1 MKIGLPNLAFK
12 FPGVPTVEG
21 RLLNTIDQTISITNF
36 VPLWLIFG
44 RILSPLPHIRNFFL
58 KKPI

>member
-1 MKIGLPNLAFK
+1 MMFFIKKNIALYDTHCSKMKIGLPNLAFK

-36 VPLWLIFG
+36 VPL
-44 RILSPLPHIRNFFL
+44 
-58 KKPI
+58 